1 MFLSGRY
8 SCRAHNL
15 WDVIDSAVV
24 QCGFTSLRSKFH
36 LPLGLLYPIAY
47 LGEAFTA
54 LTGRFVKLTPFTI
67 RMLGAQSP
75 PASASS
81 GPCGSPA
88 RVPPA
93 SALLVPLRLCRSA
106 PMLRRCPPPFPRPP
120 LRPQHLRNPR
130 RPQ

>member
-1 MFLSGRY
+1 
-8 SCRAHNL
+8 
-15 WDVIDSAVV
+15 VIDSAVV

-75 PASASS
+75 LRLPHLALVAP
-81 GPCGSPA
+81 GLLRECPLLP
-88 RVPPA
+88 
-93 SALLVPLRLCRSA
+93 ALLVPPARLCRSA
-106 PMLRRCPPPFPRPP
+106 PVLRYV
-120 LRPQHLRNPR
+120 HSS
-130 RPQ
+130 

>member
-1 MFLSGRY
+1 MRV
-8 SCRAHNL
+8 RAHNL

-75 PASASS
+75 LIWPLWLSCASA
-81 GPCGSPA
+81 PCF
-88 RVPPA
+88 
-93 SALLVPLRLCRSA
+93 
-106 PMLRRCPPPFPRPP
+106 CPPCPPRTSLP
-120 LRPQHLRNPR
+120 LCSCAAPLPA
-130 RPQ
+130 PVATPTAPSTAPA

>member
-1 MFLSGRY
+1 M
-8 SCRAHNL
+8 
-15 WDVIDSAVV
+15 IDSAVV

-75 PASASS
+75 LRLPHLALVAPGLLRECPLLPALLA
-81 GPCGSPA
+81 P
-88 RVPPA
+88 PPA
-93 SALLVPLRLCRSA
+93 RLCRSA
-106 PMLRRCPPPFPRPP
+106 PVLRRCPPPSPRPP
-120 LRPQHLRNPR
+120 LQSQLLTLAARAVIH
-130 RPQ
+130 

>member
-1 MFLSGRY
+1 MRG
-8 SCRAHNL
+8 RAHNL

-75 PASASS
+75 LRLPHLALVA
-81 GPCGSPA
+81 PA

-93 SALLVPLRLCRSA
+93 SALLAPHARLCRSA
-106 PMLRRCPPPFPRPP
+106 PVLRRCPPPSPRPP